1 MKKFFQDKVLVAG
14 FSVVLVTV
22 LLLGGSW
29 MLADEEKPLTLVQE
43 VKHLREQV
51 KEANRL
57 REAKETELAS
67 EAEGSAK
74 YRQEAVQLRSEL
86 AGMQARMKTAE
97 ARAAGWES
105 ARQLAAGDA
114 VKAYQA
120 EMEKLKA
127 DLIIA
132 QAEKAAAVEQYK
144 RAAGESAA
152 LQTHMDEWVKRQ
164 AFDPATT
171 ASVAALNELRAKLET
186 SLKAREEADKE
197 AGKAKAEKADADKE
211 ADKARAE
218 IEKIRRDRDSWKES
232 YDRSSEEL
240 HKVQEE
246 LDRESKALQDKEQEL
261 KKEKKRSVDLIF

>member
-197 AGKAKAEKADADKE
+197 AGRPRLKRPMPTRKQTNPGPRSRRSGVTGTPERSHTTE
-211 ADKARAE
+211 ARK
-218 IEKIRRDRDSWKES
+218 
-232 YDRSSEEL
+232 SST
-240 HKVQEE
+240 K
-246 LDRESKALQDKEQEL
+246 S
-261 KKEKKRSVDLIF
+261 KRSWTGRARLSRTRSKS